1 MRRMSVA
8 TSGEIIWE
16 QAPQR
21 GLFGEMSYILDEFE
35 KEGHGHL
42 WSFGF
47 DAFFDKVDMGDGTY
61 HWRVVYTVED
71 SEKLVGPDIKRCI
84 EHVRAIEAVVALR
97 NAAGGRQLC

>member
-1 MRRMSVA
+1 MAS
-8 TSGEIIWE
+8 SEIIWE

-21 GLFGEMSYILDEFE
+21 GLFGEMSFILDEFE

-61 HWRVVYTVED
+61 HWHVVYSVED
-71 SEKLVGPDIKRCI
+71 SERLVGADIRRCI